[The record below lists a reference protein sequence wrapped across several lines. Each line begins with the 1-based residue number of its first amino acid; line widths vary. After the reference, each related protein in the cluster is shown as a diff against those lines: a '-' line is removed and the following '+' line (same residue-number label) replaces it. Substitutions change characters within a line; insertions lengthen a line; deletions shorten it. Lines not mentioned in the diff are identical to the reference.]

1 MNELAIE
8 LRSGSDIYQIVN
20 GIDPKT
26 SLKYRFDD
34 FSDIT
39 MHISAMF
46 RDDPYLSK
54 PLTVSTDDNR
64 DLIIELTEDEILN
77 KDGKLDNYQMV
88 SVPNT
93 FYFYVNAKDQEGR
106 RVILLSG
113 IITYKKFS
121 TMRFF

>member
-8 LRSGSDIYQIVN
+8 LRSGSDIYQAVS

-34 FSDIT
+34 FEDIT
-39 MHISAMF
+39 MHVSAMF
-46 RDDPYLSK
+46 RDDPYLTK
-54 PLTVSTDDNR
+54 PLLVSSDDNR
-64 DLIIELTEDEILN
+64 DLIIELSEDELLN
-77 KDGKLDNYQMV
+77 NDGNLDNYRLV

-93 FYFYVNAKDQEGR
+93 FYFYINAKDQEGR

-121 TMRFF
+121 TMRFA